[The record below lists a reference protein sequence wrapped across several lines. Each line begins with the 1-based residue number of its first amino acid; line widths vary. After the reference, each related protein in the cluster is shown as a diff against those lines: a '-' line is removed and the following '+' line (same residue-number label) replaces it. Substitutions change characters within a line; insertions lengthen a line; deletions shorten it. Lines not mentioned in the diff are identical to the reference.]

1 MAINV
6 NTVYKTVLLILN
18 KEERGYVTPD
28 EFNKIATQVQLEIF
42 EQYGED
48 LNQQLRVPQTDTD
61 YADRVAAID
70 EHLSIFKTSGPASFV
85 AGNKVYSF
93 NITNGG
99 TGYTTGT
106 LLTTSTSGVGLTI
119 NATVAGGA
127 ITSATINNPGSN
139 YSTGDIIKVIGGN
152 SNAELTITAVTSG
165 QHFTLPT
172 TDVFNNTV
180 ELYRLGAVNYKEE
193 VELQRLQRMDFYNI
207 QKSPLT
213 KSTETFPTYLLEN
226 ERLFVKPDTITS
238 NINCDFLRKPLDPRW
253 GYSIGLVGQYV
264 YDPTVYG
271 PSLLNTGSG
280 TLTSSITGVNPTDKN
295 PTTTTGVTQSATTGS
310 GVGLTVSITTT
321 GAAGAAT
328 VTDVSITSAGTGY
341 ASTDTVTFSGA
352 SFGGGVGGN
361 LEITLQDFNFN
372 SNSTY
377 GSTQIELDVSEQT
390 SFILKTLFYF
400 GVVVKD
406 PQIIQ
411 VAASQIQQEENNSK
425 S

>member
-28 EFNKIATQVQLEIF
+28 EFNKIAAQVQLETF

-61 YADRVAAID
+61 YADRIAAID
-70 EHLSIFKTSGPASFV
+70 EHLSIFKTSGPAAYV
-85 AGNKVYSF
+85 AAAAP
-93 NITNGG
+93 TP
-99 TGYTTGT
+99 
-106 LLTTSTSGVGLTI
+106 
-119 NATVAGGA
+119 A
-127 ITSATINNPGSN
+127 
-139 YSTGDIIKVIGGN
+139 
-152 SNAELTITAVTSG
+152 
-165 QHFTLPT
+165 HFTLPT

-180 ELYRLGAVNYKEE
+180 ELYRLGVVNYKEQ

-213 KSTETFPTYLLEN
+213 KSTETFPAYLLEN
-226 ERLFVKPDTITS
+226 ERLFVKPDTIIN
-238 NINCDFLRKPLDPRW
+238 NINCDFLRKPIDPRW
-253 GYSIGLVGQYV
+253 GYSIGTVGQYV
-264 YDPTVYG
+264 YDSTVYG
-271 PSLLNTGSG
+271 PLLLNTGTG
-280 TLTSSITGVNPTDKN
+280 TLTSSITTPLSGGGNGTYAPTFTGGSGTGLILTATVNGL
-295 PTTTTGVTQSATTGS
+295 TTVSVGVTT
-310 GVGLTVSITTT
+310 
-321 GAAGAAT
+321 
-328 VTDVSITSAGTGY
+328 AGTGY
-341 ASTDTVTFSGA
+341 VVGDVITVTAGQL
-352 SFGGGVGGN
+352 GGSSAGPV
-361 LEITLQDFNFN
+361 ITLTEANFN
-372 SNSTY
+372 ANSTY

-425 S
+425 R

>member
-48 LNQQLRVPQTDTD
+48 LNQQLRVLQTDTD

-70 EHLSIFKTSGPASFV
+70 ERLSIFKTSGPATYV
-85 AGNKVYSF
+85 AAASP
-93 NITNGG
+93 TP
-99 TGYTTGT
+99 
-106 LLTTSTSGVGLTI
+106 
-119 NATVAGGA
+119 A
-127 ITSATINNPGSN
+127 
-139 YSTGDIIKVIGGN
+139 
-152 SNAELTITAVTSG
+152 
-165 QHFTLPT
+165 HFTLPT

-213 KSTETFPTYLLEN
+213 KSTLSFPTYLFEN
-226 ERLFVKPDTITS
+226 ERLFVKPDTITGS
-238 NINCDFLRKPLDPRW
+238 INCDFLRKPLDPRW
-253 GYSIGLVGQYV
+253 GYSIGLVGQYI
-264 YDPTVYG
+264 YDSSVYG
-271 PSLLNTGSG
+271 ALLLNTGSG
-280 TLTSSITGVNPTDKN
+280 TLTG
-295 PTTTTGVTQSATTGS
+295 
-310 GVGLTVSITTT
+310 SITTQLT
-321 GAAGAAT
+321 GGSIGAYTPTFTGGSGTGLSITAT
-328 VTDVSITSAGTGY
+328 VISSTTVSLSVAVAGTGY
-341 ASTDTVTFSGA
+341 AVGDVITVTSGQL
-352 SFGGGVGGN
+352 GVSSVGPI
-361 LEITLQDFNFN
+361 ITLTEANFN
-372 SNSTY
+372 NNSTY
-377 GSTQIELDVSEQT
+377 GSSQIELDVSEQT

-406 PQIIQ
+406 QQIIQ
-411 VAASQIQQEENNSK
+411 VAASKIQQEENNSK

>member
-28 EFNKIATQVQLEIF
+28 EFNKIAAQVQLETF

-70 EHLSIFKTSGPASFV
+70 EHLSIFKTSGPAAYV
-85 AGNKVYSF
+85 AAAAP
-93 NITNGG
+93 TP
-99 TGYTTGT
+99 
-106 LLTTSTSGVGLTI
+106 
-119 NATVAGGA
+119 A
-127 ITSATINNPGSN
+127 
-139 YSTGDIIKVIGGN
+139 
-152 SNAELTITAVTSG
+152 
-165 QHFTLPT
+165 HFTLPT

-180 ELYRLGAVNYKEE
+180 ELYRLGVVNYKEE

-213 KSTETFPTYLLEN
+213 KSTLSFPTYLLEN
-226 ERLFVKPDTITS
+226 ERLFVKPDTIIN

-253 GYSIGLVGQYV
+253 GYSIGTVGQYV

-271 PSLLNTGSG
+271 PLLLNTGSG
-280 TLTSSITGVNPTDKN
+280 TLTSSITTPLSGGGNGTYAPTFTGGSGTGLVLTATVNSQITVSV
-295 PTTTTGVTQSATTGS
+295 GVTT
-310 GVGLTVSITTT
+310 
-321 GAAGAAT
+321 
-328 VTDVSITSAGTGY
+328 AGTGY
-341 ASTDTVTFSGA
+341 VVGDVITVTAGQL
-352 SFGGGVGGN
+352 GGSSVGPV
-361 LEITLQDFNFN
+361 ITLTEANFN
-372 SNSTY
+372 ANSTY

-425 S
+425 R

>member
-28 EFNKIATQVQLEIF
+28 EFNKIAAQVQLETF

-48 LNQQLRVPQTDTD
+48 LNQQLRIPQTDTD
-61 YADRVAAID
+61 YADRIAAID

-99 TGYTTGT
+99 TGYATGILT
-106 LLTTSTSGVGLTI
+106 TTSTSGVGLTI
-119 NATVAGGA
+119 NATVTATV

-139 YSTGDIIKVIGGN
+139 YSTGDIIKVTGGTG
-152 SNAELTITAVTSG
+152 AELTITSVTSS

-180 ELYRLGAVNYKEE
+180 ELYRLGVVNYKEE

-213 KSTETFPTYLLEN
+213 KSTLSFPTYLLEN
-226 ERLFVKPDTITS
+226 ERLFVKPDTIIS

-253 GYSIGLVGQYV
+253 GYSIGTVGQYV

-271 PSLLNTGSG
+271 PLLLNTGSG
-280 TLTSSITGVNPTDKN
+280 TLTSSITTLLSGGGNGTYAPTFTGGSGTGLVLTATVNSPITVSV
-295 PTTTTGVTQSATTGS
+295 GVTT
-310 GVGLTVSITTT
+310 
-321 GAAGAAT
+321 
-328 VTDVSITSAGTGY
+328 AGTGY
-341 ASTDTVTFSGA
+341 VVGDVITVTAGQL
-352 SFGGGVGGN
+352 GGSSVGPV
-361 LEITLQDFNFN
+361 ITLTEANLN
-372 SNSTY
+372 ANSTY

-425 S
+425 R

>member
-18 KEERGYVTPD
+18 KEQRGYVTPD
-28 EFNKIATQVQLEIF
+28 EFNKIAAQVQLETF

-70 EHLSIFKTSGPASFV
+70 EHLSIFKTSGVATFVPA
-85 AGNKVYSF
+85 AG
-93 NITNGG
+93 
-99 TGYTTGT
+99 
-106 LLTTSTSGVGLTI
+106 
-119 NATVAGGA
+119 TVPA
-127 ITSATINNPGSN
+127 
-139 YSTGDIIKVIGGN
+139 
-152 SNAELTITAVTSG
+152 
-165 QHFTLPT
+165 HFSLPT
-172 TDVFNNTV
+172 TDIYSNTV
-180 ELYRLGAVNYKEE
+180 DLYRLGVVNYKEE

-213 KSTETFPTYLLEN
+213 KSTESFPTYLLESD
-226 ERLFVKPDTITS
+226 RIFVKPSTIVS
-238 NINCDFLRKPLDPRW
+238 SINCDFLRKPIDPRW
-253 GYSIGLVGQYV
+253 GYSIGGVGQYV

-271 PSLLNTGSG
+271 INSLNNTGTLSNFTTLLTGG
-280 TLTSSITGVNPTDKN
+280 TIGSYTPTFTTTNATPGTFALSAEVTSSTTVTVTITDP
-295 PTTTTGVTQSATTGS
+295 GS
-310 GVGLTVSITTT
+310 GFVVGDTIT
-321 GAAGAAT
+321 
-328 VTDVSITSAGTGY
+328 ITSGQL
-341 ASTDTVTFSGA
+341 
-352 SFGGGVGGN
+352 GGGSAGPIIQLVAS
-361 LEITLQDFNFN
+361 DFNA
-372 SNSTY
+372 NSTY

-411 VAASQIQQEENNSK
+411 VAASQIQQEEGNKK

>member
-28 EFNKIATQVQLEIF
+28 EFNKIAAQVQLETF

-70 EHLSIFKTSGPASFV
+70 EHLSIFKTSGSAAYVAAAAPTPA
-85 AGNKVYSF
+85 
-93 NITNGG
+93 
-99 TGYTTGT
+99 
-106 LLTTSTSGVGLTI
+106 
-119 NATVAGGA
+119 
-127 ITSATINNPGSN
+127 
-139 YSTGDIIKVIGGN
+139 
-152 SNAELTITAVTSG
+152 
-165 QHFTLPT
+165 HFTLPT

-180 ELYRLGAVNYKEE
+180 ELYRLGVVNYKEE

-213 KSTETFPTYLLEN
+213 KSTLSFPTYLLEN
-226 ERLFVKPDTITS
+226 ERLFVKPDTIIS
-238 NINCDFLRKPLDPRW
+238 NINCDFLRKPIDPRW
-253 GYSIGLVGQYV
+253 GYSIGTVGQYV
-264 YDPTVYG
+264 YDSTVYG
-271 PSLLNTGSG
+271 PLLLNTGTG
-280 TLTSSITGVNPTDKN
+280 TLTSSITTPLSGGGNGTYAPTFTGGSGTGLVLTASVNGL
-295 PTTTTGVTQSATTGS
+295 TTVSVGVTT
-310 GVGLTVSITTT
+310 
-321 GAAGAAT
+321 
-328 VTDVSITSAGTGY
+328 AGTGY
-341 ASTDTVTFSGA
+341 VVGDIITVTAAELGSG
-352 SFGGGVGGN
+352 SSGPV
-361 LEITLQDFNFN
+361 ITLTEANFN
-372 SNSTY
+372 ANSTY

-411 VAASQIQQEENNSK
+411 VAASKIQQEENNSK
-425 S
+425 R

>member
-28 EFNKIATQVQLEIF
+28 EFNKIAAQVQLETF

-48 LNQQLRVPQTDTD
+48 LNQQLRIPQTDTD

-70 EHLSIFKTSGPASFV
+70 EHLSIFKTSGPAAYV
-85 AGNKVYSF
+85 AAAAP
-93 NITNGG
+93 TP
-99 TGYTTGT
+99 
-106 LLTTSTSGVGLTI
+106 
-119 NATVAGGA
+119 A
-127 ITSATINNPGSN
+127 
-139 YSTGDIIKVIGGN
+139 
-152 SNAELTITAVTSG
+152 
-165 QHFTLPT
+165 HFTLPT

-180 ELYRLGAVNYKEE
+180 ELYRLGVVNYKEE

-226 ERLFVKPDTITS
+226 ERLFVKPDTIIS
-238 NINCDFLRKPLDPRW
+238 NVNCDFLRKPLDPRW
-253 GYSIGLVGQYV
+253 GYSIGTVGQYV

-271 PSLLNTGSG
+271 PLLLNTGSVLPNTG
-280 TLTSSITGVNPTDKN
+280 ITTGDINSYTNITSTSSGAGIGLIMSANVTSD
-295 PTTTTGVTQSATTGS
+295 TTV
-310 GVGLTVSITTT
+310 VLTV
-321 GAAGAAT
+321 
-328 VTDVSITSAGTGY
+328 TSAGTDYLSG
-341 ASTDTVTFSGA
+341 DTVTVTAGQLGTGSSA
-352 SFGGGVGGN
+352 TT
-361 LEITLQDFNFN
+361 ITLTEANFN
-372 SNSTY
+372 ANSTY

-425 S
+425 R

>member
-70 EHLSIFKTSGPASFV
+70 EHLSIFKTSGPATYV
-85 AGNKVYSF
+85 AAASP
-93 NITNGG
+93 TP
-99 TGYTTGT
+99 
-106 LLTTSTSGVGLTI
+106 
-119 NATVAGGA
+119 A
-127 ITSATINNPGSN
+127 
-139 YSTGDIIKVIGGN
+139 
-152 SNAELTITAVTSG
+152 
-165 QHFTLPT
+165 HFTLPT

-180 ELYRLGAVNYKEE
+180 ELYRLGVVNYKEE

-226 ERLFVKPDTITS
+226 ERLFVKPDTITGS
-238 NINCDFLRKPLDPRW
+238 INCDFLRKPLDPRW

-264 YDPTVYG
+264 YDPTIYG
-271 PSLLNTGSG
+271 PLLLNTGNG
-280 TLTSSITGVNPTDKN
+280 TLTSSITTQLAGGDNGTYTPTFTGGSGTGLILTATVNS
-295 PTTTTGVTQSATTGS
+295 PTTVSVGVTT
-310 GVGLTVSITTT
+310 
-321 GAAGAAT
+321 
-328 VTDVSITSAGTGY
+328 AGTGY
-341 ASTDTVTFSGA
+341 VVGDVITVTAGQLGTTTPSTGP
-352 SFGGGVGGN
+352 V
-361 LEITLQDFNFN
+361 ITLTEANFN
-372 SNSTY
+372 ANSTY

-425 S
+425 R

>member
-99 TGYTTGT
+99 TGYANGT

-119 NATVAGGA
+119 NATVAVGV

-152 SNAELTITAVTSG
+152 SDAELTITAVTSS

-180 ELYRLGAVNYKEE
+180 ELYRLGVVNYKEQ

-226 ERLFVKPDTITS
+226 ERLFVKPDTIIS
-238 NINCDFLRKPLDPRW
+238 NVNCDFLRKPLDPRW
-253 GYSIGLVGQYV
+253 GYSIGTVGQYV

-271 PSLLNTGSG
+271 PLLLNTGSVLPNTG
-280 TLTSSITGVNPTDKN
+280 ITTGDINSYTNITSTSSGAGIGLIMSANVTSD
-295 PTTTTGVTQSATTGS
+295 TTV
-310 GVGLTVSITTT
+310 VLTV
-321 GAAGAAT
+321 
-328 VTDVSITSAGTGY
+328 TSAGTDYLSG
-341 ASTDTVTFSGA
+341 DTVTVTAGQLGTGSSA
-352 SFGGGVGGN
+352 TT
-361 LEITLQDFNFN
+361 ITLTEANFN
-372 SNSTY
+372 ANSTY

-425 S
+425 R

>member
-28 EFNKIATQVQLEIF
+28 EFNKIAAQVQLETF

-70 EHLSIFKTSGPASFV
+70 EHLSIFKTSGSAAYVAAAAPTPA
-85 AGNKVYSF
+85 
-93 NITNGG
+93 
-99 TGYTTGT
+99 
-106 LLTTSTSGVGLTI
+106 
-119 NATVAGGA
+119 
-127 ITSATINNPGSN
+127 
-139 YSTGDIIKVIGGN
+139 
-152 SNAELTITAVTSG
+152 
-165 QHFTLPT
+165 HFTLPT

-180 ELYRLGAVNYKEE
+180 ELYRLGVVNYKEE

-213 KSTETFPTYLLEN
+213 KSTLSFPTYLLEN
-226 ERLFVKPDTITS
+226 ERLFVKPDTIIS

-253 GYSIGLVGQYV
+253 GYSIGTVGQYV

-271 PSLLNTGSG
+271 PLLLNTGTG
-280 TLTSSITGVNPTDKN
+280 TLTNSITGVNPTDKN
-295 PTTTTGVTQSATTGS
+295 PTTTTGVVQSATSGF
-310 GVGLTVSITTT
+310 GVGLTVSITTI
-321 GAAGAAT
+321 GAAAAAT

-361 LEITLQDFNFN
+361 LEITLQDSNFN

-425 S
+425 R